1 MKAQKNCTIGWRDRM
16 ISNGC
21 HIFNYQYFIINIFIF
36 CDYCLNEFDTNLLTA
51 GDFDP
56 HKNLTKVG
64 KVSLNKQTSDF
75 IMYNILF
82 DNFVAVING
91 SCLVKLDIY

>member
-1 MKAQKNCTIGWRDRM
+1 MFQDYVSITKKNESTKKNCTIGWRDRI

-36 CDYCLNEFDTNLLTA
+36 CDYCWNEFDKNLLTA

-56 HKNLTKVG
+56 HKNLTKVHVG
-64 KVSLNKQTSDF
+64 N
-75 IMYNILF
+75 
-82 DNFVAVING
+82 
-91 SCLVKLDIY
+91 